1 MNTKL
6 KIAVLD
12 DYQNIA
18 LAMADWSAITKNA
31 EITVFNDHISDEEE
45 LVKRLQPFQII
56 SVMRER
62 TPLTQSI
69 FEKLPNLKLVIST
82 GIRNASIDL
91 EAAKAAGVEVRNTGY
106 HWTGAPEITWAL
118 LMAIARKIPQESQ
131 NLRTGAWQQT
141 VGTDLFGK
149 TVGIVGL
156 GNIGIKIANYANAF
170 GMHVLAWSPNLTED
184 KAAEA
189 GAKLVTKEV
198 LFSESDFI
206 TLHVVLSPR
215 SKDMVTITEID
226 LMKPSAYLINTS
238 RGPLINE
245 ADLIEA
251 LKAEKIAGAALDV
264 YDTEPLPSDHPF
276 RTLNNVLATPHI
288 GYGTEDTYRIFFTD
302 TVAEILDWIDQQ

>member
-1 MNTKL
+1 MDSKL
-6 KIAVLD
+6 KIAILD

-18 LAMADWSAITKNA
+18 LAMADWSAITQNA
-31 EITVFNDHISDEEE
+31 DITVFNDHINDQEDLIE
-45 LVKRLQPFQII
+45 RLWPFDII

-62 TPLTQSI
+62 TPLTKSI
-69 FEKLPNLKLVIST
+69 FQRLPNLKLVIST

-91 EAAKAAGVEVRNTGY
+91 EAAKEAGVEIRNTGY
-106 HWTGAPEITWAL
+106 HWTGAPEVTWAL
-118 LMAIARKIPQESQ
+118 LMAIARKIPQENQS
-131 NLRTGAWQQT
+131 LRTGNWQQT

-149 TVGIVGL
+149 TIGIVGL

-170 GMHVLAWSPNLTED
+170 GMHVLAWSPNLTEE

-189 GAKLVTKEV
+189 GAKLATKEV
-198 LFSESDFI
+198 LFNESDFI

-215 SKDMVTITEID
+215 SKDMVTSTDINM
-226 LMKPSAYLINTS
+226 MKPSAYLINTS

-245 ADLIEA
+245 EDLIKA
-251 LKAEKIAGAALDV
+251 LQTERIAGAALDV
-264 YDTEPLPSDHPF
+264 YDTEPLPADHPF

-302 TVAEILDWIDQQ
+302 TVAEILDWIDQH

>member
-6 KIAVLD
+6 KIAILD

-118 LMAIARKIPQESQ
+118 LMAIARKIPQENQ

-215 SKDMVTITEID
+215 SKDMVTSTEID

-251 LKAEKIAGAALDV
+251 LKAKKIAGAALDV

-302 TVAEILDWIDQQ
+302 TVAEILDWVDQQ